1 MQLVFNNPYR
11 VLGLPATA
19 TARDVAKRISDLETF
34 AELGKVKS
42 YPHDFP
48 CFGAVD
54 RSLEAV
60 KDAARKIEQP
70 EGRLLHSFFWFRA
83 GDSVDELAM
92 DGLASGNVDQASE
105 IWTKQLSRD
114 GVKRYTWVLNRGLI
128 HLIKAVS
135 SGLNIEELNR
145 SLKDIGLVVS
155 AYLDDSIRDVLV
167 GGEAGVNRDSLLR
180 RLVDEIIAIAQLD
193 ADSPYG
199 KGGIGMISAFS
210 SFPSPARDY
219 ASAKLVN
226 PLIEEVNEA
235 IKKSE
240 ALRAEDNLH
249 ELRLRNRLNRVEGI
263 IKSLQEVLGSDDIR
277 LQTVANAYADEVCS
291 CAVKALNDFE
301 DPKLASVLIQWAGT
315 LPSFSRVKVR
325 IAENAEAIQSWIR
338 SAEEEKIFS
347 EIVEKLQTKLH
358 TIKQA
363 GALLDEMKVVLAQ
376 IKAKTGPNN
385 EQYIAASSA
394 CAHHILSFLI
404 ESVNAAQ
411 ERFTNGGTF
420 AGLQSTVSTATD
432 VTKGLLSLD
441 MDREATLR
449 VKKNLEVI
457 DGINATLTTAASAR
471 RNQSSSSRGLI
482 EQIPGWLWVVG
493 IILLISMC
501 SGS

>member
-105 IWTKQLSRD
+105 IWTKQISRD
-114 GVKRYTWVLNRGLI
+114 GVKKYTWVLNRGLI
-128 HLIKAVS
+128 HLINAVS
-135 SGLNIEELNR
+135 SGLNVEELNR

-155 AYLDDSIRDVLV
+155 AYLDDSIRDVLA

-199 KGGIGMISAFS
+199 KGGIGMISSFS

-226 PLIEEVNEA
+226 PLVEEVNEA

-240 ALRAEDNLH
+240 ALRAEDNLD
-249 ELRLRNRLNRVEGI
+249 ELMLRNRLNRVEGI

-277 LQTVANAYADEVCS
+277 LQTIANAYADEICS

-315 LPSFSRVKVR
+315 LPSFSRIKTR
-325 IAENAEAIQSWIR
+325 IAENTAAVQSWIK
-338 SAEEEKIFS
+338 SEEEGKIFGS
-347 EIVEKLQTKLH
+347 IVEKLQKKIH
-358 TIKQA
+358 SVAQA
-363 GALLDEMKVVLAQ
+363 GVLLDEMKSVLAQ

-385 EQYIAASSA
+385 EQYIKASSA
-394 CAHHILSFLI
+394 CAHHILGFLI
-404 ESVNAAQ
+404 DQVNFSQES
-411 ERFTNGGTF
+411 F
-420 AGLQSTVSTATD
+420 AKNKNFSELQSITARATELTRQLLPLDLDQAARTRAAIEGVNTMLTTVANGRKNQAASSQ
-432 VTKGLLSLD
+432 GLL
-441 MDREATLR
+441 
-449 VKKNLEVI
+449 
-457 DGINATLTTAASAR
+457 
-471 RNQSSSSRGLI
+471 

-493 IILLISMC
+493 IVLLISMC